1 MNTINGNFGNN
12 IPPRTQL
19 RSGREIFEQAI
30 KTARASQLN
39 SAPALQ
45 QPIIEAPKVE
55 TPQLPNQKP
64 VEAVKKGSFID
75 IRV

>member
-12 IPPRTQL
+12 IPPRSQL

-30 KTARASQLN
+30 KAARVAQSK
-39 SAPALQ
+39 SAP
-45 QPIIEAPKVE
+45 PIAIAAPETQKVE
-55 TPQLPNQKP
+55 AAQIPNQKP
-64 VEAVKKGSFID
+64 QEAVKKGSFID